1 MKQPA
6 PRPDIASVLEN
17 VERRLAATQA
27 LAKVGDWTLER
38 DTARMT
44 WSAELFRLF
53 ERPIEYGVPDVN
65 EALSYF
71 SPDSLELTRAAFW
84 SAIDS
89 GERCN
94 HHLIVRC
101 LVRER
106 GATGSKYTAS
116 YVAPLQVTF
125 ARKVVTKE
133 AFFSGKRTT
142 EVTHDPAL
150 EQQAV
155 GMLEAY
161 VCQRCGFTEWY
172 TVEPEKIPIGE
183 EYATELIDVGPQ
195 EPYR

>member
-1 MKQPA
+1 MSEGLPKCRICGEGLYVLAEQQDGTHESCRANFGLQELPA
-6 PRPDIASVLEN
+6 SRRPR
-17 VERRLAATQA
+17 
-27 LAKVGDWTLER
+27 
-38 DTARMT
+38 
-44 WSAELFRLF
+44 
-53 ERPIEYGVPDVN
+53 RPC
-65 EALSYF
+65 
-71 SPDSLELTRAAFW
+71 
-84 SAIDS
+84 
-89 GERCN
+89 ERCN

-195 EPYR
+195 DPYR